1 MRQVDVQFFS
11 NFTHNL
17 RQYSTNF
24 SCRLILYKKG
34 RKQHARFG
42 KIYSLA
48 MMGVALTSTVL
59 VSLGGPVF
67 LLFVGVF
74 SAYLV
79 AVGWRLA
86 VNRKGVFTNIDRL
99 LIGFGILAILGL
111 SLSAMDYFSSG
122 ENFALVLLTF
132 AIITTLLVARQIRRD
147 ENNRGPVGKVR
158 ITQHVIFM
166 GAGTIATVTAFLL
179 TVISD
184 SIFIWLS
191 PTVIGSVLI
200 TWYSRSVMQGK
211 ITSKQ

>member
-1 MRQVDVQFFS
+1 MYNFF
-11 NFTHNL
+11 
-17 RQYSTNF
+17 
-24 SCRLILYKKG
+24 LILHIICGSIALISAAGSFFTKKG

-111 SLSAMDYFSSG
+111 SLLAMDYFSSG
-122 ENFALVLLTF
+122 DNFALVPLTF

>member
-1 MRQVDVQFFS
+1 
-11 NFTHNL
+11 
-17 RQYSTNF
+17 
-24 SCRLILYKKG
+24 
-34 RKQHARFG
+34 
-42 KIYSLA
+42 
-48 MMGVALTSTVL
+48 MGVALTSTVL

-86 VNRKGVFTNIDRL
+86 VNPKGVFTNIDRL

-122 ENFALVLLTF
+122 ENLLVPLTF
-132 AIITTLLVARQIRRD
+132 VIITTLLVARQTRTD
-147 ENNRGPVGKVR
+147 ENSRGPVGKVR

-166 GAGTIATVTAFLL
+166 GAERCYRNRISPHRYFRFNFHM
-179 TVISD
+179 VI
-184 SIFIWLS
+184 
-191 PTVIGSVLI
+191 PTVIGIVLI

>member
-1 MRQVDVQFFS
+1 MYNFFLIL
-11 NFTHNL
+11 HINL
-17 RQYSTNF
+17 SRQYSTNF
-24 SCRLILYKKG
+24 SCRLFLYKK
-34 RKQHARFG
+34 RSKKQHARFG

-122 ENFALVLLTF
+122 ENFALVLLIS

-200 TWYSRSVMQGK
+200 MWYSRSVMQGK